1 MKKKTQEHEWTINIV
16 SYSFGIFLRAI
27 LLTSTLPIFTT
38 SWTVRKK
45 SHYVYELLLHNDVYS
60 VY

>member
-27 LLTSTLPIFTT
+27 LLTSTLP
-38 SWTVRKK
+38 KK

>member
-1 MKKKTQEHEWTINIV
+1 MDDYHSLLFFWDFFASNFTNLNLAY
-16 SYSFGIFLRAI
+16 SYYMMNS
-27 LLTSTLPIFTT
+27 P
-38 SWTVRKK
+38 KK

>member
-27 LLTSTLPIFTT
+27 LLPQPCL
-38 SWTVRKK
+38 
-45 SHYVYELLLHNDVYS
+45 YLLHHEQSEKVALCL
-60 VY
+60 

>member
-1 MKKKTQEHEWTINIV
+1 MDVIIV

-27 LLTSTLPIFTT
+27 LLTSTFAYSYYIMNSP
-38 SWTVRKK
+38 KK